1 LCSIKAAEPLTAV
14 NGRSTLLC
22 YLWLGSP
29 MALLPLARVEN
40 LAMRNTD
47 RQVLIVDDYNTMRRI
62 LRNLLGQIG
71 FANVEEAEDG
81 AGGLK
86 KMRERNIGLVISD
99 WNMAPMSGLE
109 FLKEVRNDAL
119 LKETPFIMITAES
132 KTEKV
137 VAAKAAGVSNYIVKP
152 FNADTLKKKIEA
164 VLGAL

>member
-1 LCSIKAAEPLTAV
+1 
-14 NGRSTLLC
+14 
-22 YLWLGSP
+22 
-29 MALLPLARVEN
+29 
-40 LAMRNTD
+40 MRNLD

-71 FANVEEAEDG
+71 FISVEEAEDG
-81 AGGLK
+81 VGGLK

-99 WNMAPMSGLE
+99 WNMSPVSGLE

-132 KTEKV
+132 KTENV

-164 VLGAL
+164 VLGPLGI